1 MVMLNKDIEESLDD
15 IINYIT
21 NSKEYIKCIEIKKKM
36 SKNKKLTELIE
47 DIKKLQKKY
56 IKENDES
63 IKEKDESIKEKLDS
77 KEKELNEIPIYVE
90 YNNNLEVVNNMI
102 NLVKDELND
111 YFYKLLNEKK

>member
-1 MVMLNKDIEESLDD
+1 MLNKNIEKSLDD
-15 IINYIT
+15 IINYII

-36 SKNKKLTELIE
+36 SKNKELTKLIE
-47 DIKKLQKKY
+47 EIKELQKKY
-56 IKENDES
+56 VKEN
-63 IKEKDESIKEKLDS
+63 KESIKEKLDS
-77 KEKELNEIPIYVE
+77 KEKELNGIPIYVE

>member
-63 IKEKDESIKEKLDS
+63 IKEKLDS